1 MNGIKNII
9 YMVTRN
15 CFMATIDLKDTYN
28 SVAISRLFQ
37 KFLKSK
43 WKDKLYCFTRFPNG
57 LGSCP
62 RKFTKLNKVP
72 IKNLRF
78 GNVPLS
84 GYVDYFFTKGDT
96 FSIFEEN
103 IQKIIHLYDKLFF
116 FHKFKK
122 VPNCSDT
129 KY

>member
-1 MNGIKNII
+1 
-9 YMVTRN
+9 MVTRN

-103 IQKIIHLYDKLFF
+103 IQKIIHLYDKLVF